1 MLLAETFVRL
11 LQMWD
16 GGRLNAVEPHLVC
29 SRVPQVLIQIAN
41 QTLLCQKG
49 DGTWGPE
56 ICPERDAY
64 AILTLLAVTSLPHA
78 KIYELKIQSAIQS
91 GRHAL
96 LQCES
101 LWAEP
106 QYLWIE
112 KVIYGSSALAETYCV
127 SAMNAPIGTHQ
138 WTDRFKKEAGIHS
151 QKIMRLSKFLSS
163 LPTLRKEPSWKIL
176 VSVVEGF
183 SFLPQL
189 LDARSKIFPRQQ
201 LAEDRYLEYI
211 PCTWMVINNCDALC
225 LEPFVL
231 WDMMVMSMLDFLVD
245 EYMES
250 TVVKVSETELNSL
263 CIRISAL
270 CKGAKAEVDGNSDD
284 PTQTVEKSAHLNYQ
298 EESFR
303 PTSGIETVLKD
314 YIWKVLNHP
323 GIQNASWQNWSS
335 LQAELRTF
343 LLSHLEQIHDNIQL
357 RRQQPQP
364 QDLAT
369 CFLSTRG
376 SHYMWSH
383 TTAAYHT
390 SCALSFN
397 FYICRL
403 KASSHQHSD
412 FFEYADEK
420 YLAQDLCSHLGTM
433 SRLYNDY
440 GSIARDR
447 TEMNLNSTNFP
458 EFHVDPSIDKIETER
473 PAHIADTTQKKT
485 LLSLAEYERRQA
497 QAALQS
503 LIDLLGGRKGGK
515 NMASALR
522 VFARATELY
531 ADMYFM

>member
-1 MLLAETFVRL
+1 
-11 LQMWD
+11 MWD
-16 GGRLNAVEPHLVC
+16 GGHLSAVEPHLVC
-29 SRVPQVLIQIAN
+29 NRVPQVLIQIAN
-41 QTLLCQKG
+41 HTLLCQER

-64 AILTLLAVTSLPHA
+64 AILTLLAVTSLPHV
-78 KIYELKIQSAIQS
+78 KLFGLRIQSAIQS

-96 LQCES
+96 LQYES
-101 LWAEP
+101 QWAEP

-112 KVIYGSSALAETYCV
+112 KVAYGSSALAETYCV
-127 SAMNAPIGTHQ
+127 SAMNAQIGTHQ
-138 WTDRFKKEAGIHS
+138 WTDRFKEAAGIHS
-151 QKIMRLSKFLSS
+151 QKIMRLSKFFSS

-189 LDARSKIFPRQQ
+189 VDARSKIFPRQQ

-211 PCTWMVINNCDALC
+211 PCTWIVINNCDALC

-250 TVVKVSETELNSL
+250 TVAKLSVTELNLL

-270 CKGAKAEVDGNSDD
+270 CKGAKAKVDGKSDD
-284 PTQTVEKSAHLNYQ
+284 PTQTLEKSAHSNYQ
-298 EESFR
+298 EESFG
-303 PTSGIETVLKD
+303 PTSGIETVFKD
-314 YIWKVLNHP
+314 YIGKVLDHP
-323 GIQNASWQNWSS
+323 RVQNVASQNRSS
-335 LQAELRTF
+335 LQAELQTF
-343 LLSHLEQIHDNIQL
+343 LLSHLEQIHDNIHF

-369 CFLSTRG
+369 CFLSPRS
-376 SHYMWSH
+376 SHYVWSH

-403 KASSHQHSD
+403 KASSHQYSK

-420 YLAQDLCSHLGTM
+420 YLAQDLCAHLGTM

-440 GSIARDR
+440 GSIVRDR
-447 TEMNLNSTNFP
+447 TEKNLNSTNFP
-458 EFHVDPSIDKIETER
+458 EFHVDHSIDEIDTER

-503 LIDLLGGRKGGK
+503 SIDLLGGREAGQK
-515 NMASALR
+515 MAGALR
-522 VFARATELY
+522 VFARVTELY
-531 ADMYFM
+531 ADMYVVRDLTNRVV